1 MNVDGRKARIILIG
15 GIPGVGKSSI
25 SGYLAR
31 NLGIDIVL
39 SGDYLREFVRPLCS
53 PEHNGLLNMSVYE
66 SWKFFGDETKKNIEK
81 GFLAQ
86 GELLNRGLNAV
97 LNRAV
102 ENGEPMIVETLYFI
116 PGQIEQKILHKIMP
130 LYLYISDKDLN
141 SQRLL
146 ERQQYTHFKSSGQ
159 RLSDQLARYR
169 VMMEYSLSESKK
181 YGIPVFD
188 NINYNDT
195 REHILEYIRSK
206 D

>member
-1 MNVDGRKARIILIG
+1 MIVDSRNVRIILIG

-53 PEHNGLLNMSVYE
+53 PEHCDLLNMSVYE
-66 SWKFFGDETKKNIEK
+66 SWKLFGDETTENIEK

-86 GELLNRGLNAV
+86 GELLNRGLNAI
-97 LNRAV
+97 LKRAL
-102 ENGEPMIVETLYFI
+102 ENGEPLIVETLYFI
-116 PGQIEQKILHKIMP
+116 PDHIEQRILRQIVP
-130 LYLYISDKDLN
+130 LYLYISDKNLN

-146 ERQQYTHFKSSGQ
+146 EREQYTHFRSSGR
-159 RLSDQLARYR
+159 RLSDQLDKYR
-169 VMMEYSLSESKK
+169 VMMEYSLVESKK
-181 YGIPVFD
+181 HSIPVFD

-195 REHILEYIRSK
+195 REHILEYVRSK